1 MKVTR
6 AFEHAPASV
15 TAARRFVT
23 STLQDI
29 PAETLD
35 SVELM
40 VSELA
45 SNCIR
50 HADTGFEIT
59 VIETDSAIRIEAS
72 DEGEGEPHMRT
83 PGPTEPDGRG
93 LQIVDMLASS
103 WGFERLRRGGKTVW
117 FTLESQVPLPAEGG
131 SG

>member
-1 MKVTR
+1 MRHTR
-6 AFEHAPASV
+6 HFDHTPASV
-15 TAARRFVT
+15 PSARRFAVEV
-23 STLQDI
+23 L
-29 PAETLD
+29 ETATD
-35 SVELM
+35 TVRDTIALM

-59 VIETDSAIRIEAS
+59 VIETDGAIRIEAS
-72 DEGEGEPHMRT
+72 DYGGGEPRMRT
-83 PGPTEPDGRG
+83 PGPTDPDGRG